1 MNRIYF
7 DISATTPID
16 PRVADFMHDV
26 QKETYGNPSSIH
38 REGQSARAVVEKA
51 RRQLAMALHCTPEEV
66 IFTSS
71 GSESNNMVLK
81 GTLNSGD
88 HFITSSYEHPAI
100 LKVLPYL
107 KEKGI
112 ECSLIK
118 PDENGTIQP
127 ESVEKEIRENTRLI
141 SIMHVNNEL
150 GTINPISEVASISH
164 EKGILFHSDAVQA
177 LGKIPIDT
185 HDIPA
190 DFISMSAHKLYG
202 PKGVGALFI
211 RKGATLK
218 PLIYGGGQE
227 HSLRAS
233 TENIAGIGGF
243 GMATELAVM
252 SLEENFQHISRL
264 EIHLLSLLDEKKI
277 DYKIN
282 GAERVPGVLNIT
294 FPQIDGQ
301 SLVMQLDMAGIGISF
316 GAACTSGTAKAS
328 TMLLDM
334 GLTEED
340 ALSTVRISF
349 GKIHSLED
357 VKTVVNTIY
366 QILIQQS
373 EEFIAHER

>member
-7 DISATTPID
+7 DISATTPIN
-16 PRVADFMHDV
+16 PRVADFMYDL
-26 QKETYGNPSSIH
+26 QKETFGNPSSIH
-38 REGQSARAVVEKA
+38 REGQAARAVIEKA
-51 RRQLAMALHCTPEEV
+51 RRELALALSCSPDEI

-81 GTLNSGD
+81 GTLNAED

-107 KEKGI
+107 KEKGV
-112 ECSLIK
+112 EFTLVK
-118 PDENGTIQP
+118 PNKNGIVQP
-127 ESVEKEIRENTRLI
+127 ESVEQEIKENTRLI

-150 GTINPISEVASISH
+150 GTINPIGEISNISH

-177 LGKIPIDT
+177 LGKIELDVNK
-185 HDIPA
+185 IPV
-190 DFISMSAHKLYG
+190 DFLSMSSHKLYG

-211 RKGATLK
+211 RKGISLK

-227 HSLRAS
+227 HNLRAS

-243 GMATELAVM
+243 GMAVELAAI
-252 SLEENFQHISRL
+252 SLKENFEHIIRL
-264 EIHLLSLLDEKKI
+264 ETHFISQLDKQEI

-282 GAERVPGVLNIT
+282 GNDRVPGVLNMT
-294 FPQIDGQ
+294 FYNIDGQ
-301 SLVMQLDMAGIGISF
+301 NLVMQLDLAGIGISF
-316 GAACTSGTAKAS
+316 GSACTSGTAKAS
-328 TMLLDM
+328 NILMNL
-334 GLTEED
+334 GLTEEE

-349 GKIHSLED
+349 GKIHSLKD
-357 VKTVVNTIY
+357 VETVVNAIH

-373 EEFIAHER
+373 EKFIAHEG